1 MWYLQLFELIA
12 FRYLSVISKVIICN
26 MWYKKKILTKLIM
39 NLKLLIYLLKKGLNP
54 AFVKQSLK
62 INATVINAEKKLK
75 VIVFGVLLNF
85 LLLLTLNKVIEAV
98 FLDFYCDFELPKGS
112 KMDCKFQRQIWR
124 KVSMSPRLVYIN
136 RRNIDPSASSR
147 SRSGLAL
154 IQPYAPH

>member
-1 MWYLQLFELIA
+1 
-12 FRYLSVISKVIICN
+12 
-26 MWYKKKILTKLIM
+26 MWYKKIFLTKLIM

-54 AFVKQSLK
+54 AFVKQNLK

>member
-1 MWYLQLFELIA
+1 MCY
-12 FRYLSVISKVIICN
+12 KKNICN
-26 MWYKKKILTKLIM
+26 KINYEFK
-39 NLKLLIYLLKKGLNP
+39 KLLIFLQKKSLNP

-124 KVSMSPRLVYIN
+124 KVTMSPRLVYIN